1 MVICTVSTSAK
12 KGGEINLKYV
22 RSLSLIL
29 LTVLISSSF
38 VFAGAP
44 APTTERPYPV
54 KTEIVSQPVA
64 PKAPVAPKTP
74 ASEKVSPLII
84 SKHFTWGLGLGGNP
98 LIGFVEKDQYGYP
111 RTEYGLCTGIGFAM
125 TWFKGQPSAEEI
137 KAASNKVKANNPGV
151 DDKDIPSLV
160 RKELGITSLSY
171 VGLGI
176 LNAEI
181 GTEWILSD
189 SMRTRLGFGLP
200 TLISFGVNF
209 DF

>member
-1 MVICTVSTSAK
+1 MKLIRISV
-12 KGGEINLKYV
+12 
-22 RSLSLIL
+22 LIL
-29 LTVLISSSF
+29 FVVLIFSSF

-44 APTTERPYPV
+44 APTSERPYPV
-54 KTEIVSQPVA
+54 DSGKVSQTAA
-64 PKAPVAPKTP
+64 PKAPIAEK
-74 ASEKVSPLII
+74 ASPVVI
-84 SKHFTWGLGLGGNP
+84 SKHFTCGLGLGGNP

-125 TWFKGQPSAEEI
+125 TWFNGQPSAEEI
-137 KAASNKVKANNPGV
+137 KAASNKVKAKNPGV
-151 DDKDIPSLV
+151 DEKDIPSLV
-160 RKELGITSLSY
+160 RKELGVTSLSY

-189 SMRTRLGFGLP
+189 NMRTRFGFGLP
-200 TLISFGVNF
+200 TLVSFGVNW